1 MTEFNN
7 IQGGANYDPFG
18 SNISQ
23 SSNFEGSFEEDNW
36 ANATEESQD
45 WATPQDSY
53 DINDQGE
60 EGIDE
65 IEEESFQEEPEIPDD
80 EADIQETG
88 NIPPIDMNEKSLAE
102 YDSVFSGEEQ
112 LEQMFV
118 GIKDKFS
125 TELKTV
131 PVDSIILPR
140 AKKEMRAKTI
150 MGLTGLVSTLSGVV
164 TPIHL
169 MTLEDSDDEYI
180 ILDGTRRLYSAIKS
194 GATEINAIVW
204 DFKDKALGASLANIL
219 GLVLNRSQQLKN
231 SELWSM
237 LKVLEVVN
245 RCTPGKIEY
254 LLQMQSGDAM
264 KLKDIML
271 AEGDEEIQEL
281 KEKFINDELTIEGA
295 YKKLTSLRKKENRLE
310 RDEDRELDLRNI
322 DQGTDEGALY
332 SDNAGSDAAK
342 PRLSNDEVLDLLE
355 MGFED
360 VSEQTLDDLK
370 AKGEALR
377 ADNPDAPHVQ
387 EVGKRHPVDPAI
399 KKATLE
405 RDGYKCRCCGIGGA
419 LYLSI
424 LVFHHLVPVF
434 AGGPDTVDNGLTLC
448 ANCHLMLHN
457 YVDGH
462 LKGDLGEYDEDTQKA
477 FKEILKYG
485 NVAINAAKKMG
496 LKRADVHKLDAESRK
511 HIMPNANVKVNYE
524 GYSEHTARQEGND
537 ED

>member
-1 MTEFNN
+1 MSNQNLEKGGISNDAYRALTEQEADFTSPRNTT
-7 IQGGANYDPFG
+7 IPQ
-18 SNISQ
+18 
-23 SSNFEGSFEEDNW
+23 E
-36 ANATEESQD
+36 EESQ
-45 WATPQDSY
+45 AY
-53 DINDQGE
+53 
-60 EGIDE
+60 
-65 IEEESFQEEPEIPDD
+65 QEDTGT
-80 EADIQETG
+80 AETDTQTLED
-88 NIPPIDMNEKSLAE
+88 NPALLAE
-102 YDSVFSGEEQ
+102 YDKAFSGEEQ

-125 TELKTV
+125 TRLERI

-140 AKKEMRAKTI
+140 AKKEMRAKTVI
-150 MGLTGLVSTLSGVV
+150 GLTGLVSTLSGVV
-164 TPIHL
+164 TPIHV
-169 MTLEDSDDEYI
+169 MTLEDSDDEYAL
-180 ILDGTRRLYSAIKS
+180 LDGTRRLYSAIKA
-194 GATEINAIVW
+194 GETDINAVIW
-204 DFKDKALGASLANIL
+204 DFKDKSLGTSLSNIL

-271 AEGDEEIQEL
+271 AEGDGDIQEL
-281 KEKFINDELTIEGA
+281 KEKFLNDEINIESA
-295 YKKLTSLRKKENRLE
+295 YKKLASLRKKENRLE

-322 DQGTDEGALY
+322 DRGT
-332 SDNAGSDAAK
+332 SDNTLHTDKGLDEAK

-360 VSEQTLDDLK
+360 VSDQTLDDLK

-377 ADNPDAPHVQ
+377 SDSPDAPHVQ
-387 EVGKRHPVDPAI
+387 EVGKRHPIDPAI

-448 ANCHLMLHN
+448 SNCHLMLHN

-462 LKGDLGEYDEDTQKA
+462 LKGDLSEYAPDTQKA

-496 LKRADVHKLDAESRK
+496 LKRADVHRLDAESRK
-511 HIMPNANVKVNYE
+511 HIMPDTNVKTNYE
-524 GYSEHTARQEGND
+524 GYAESHKSTQEGTD
-537 ED
+537 ET